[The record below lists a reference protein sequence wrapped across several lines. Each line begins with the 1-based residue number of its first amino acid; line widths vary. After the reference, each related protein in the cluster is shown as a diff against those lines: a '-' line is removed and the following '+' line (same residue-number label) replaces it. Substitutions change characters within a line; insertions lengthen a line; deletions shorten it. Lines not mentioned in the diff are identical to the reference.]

1 MTVDS
6 YEQIRQRFAGISRG
20 AEIQERVQQDAALKA
35 AIAIEQEK
43 RAEQQ
48 ARHEALARE
57 AALIAEAER
66 AAVERLAAL
75 KPLYAEREA
84 AARQAI
90 EALAAVVRIE
100 TEIRDGLQ
108 LADRVASEVEALIEP
123 TQRARWRSSL
133 RERAGLAPRHIF
145 TAPKQWVKTDA
156 QRTGA
161 AAVAALTASI
171 ILPGRI
177 ETPRGDVIDFEF

>member
-1 MTVDS
+1 MTDVYQAD
-6 YEQIRQRFAGISRG
+6 R
-20 AEIQERVQQDAALKA
+20 ERILGNVTRDAAIVERARQDAQIQAALR
-35 AIAIEQEK
+35 IEAERQADG
-43 RAEQQ
+43 RARQ
-48 ARHEALARE
+48 EALAKE

-171 ILPGRI
+171 IQPGRI
-177 ETPRGDVIDFEF
+177 ETPRGDVIDFDV